1 MERIVCQSSV
11 PSPPLYH
18 EINNFDSFTK
28 RINELSKDESDVVL
42 EYLYKHIAN
51 NHDFQ
56 VRHKWT
62 VNGILP

>member
-1 MERIVCQSSV
+1 MGGR
-11 PSPPLYH
+11 
-18 EINNFDSFTK
+18 FTK

-42 EYLYKHIAN
+42 EYLFKHVAN

-62 VNGILP
+62 QNGMILLFEEGSNG